1 MITTRSLVG
10 VVVTC
15 ALALAVGG
23 CQGPDEPAGGS
34 RAGESGE
41 LVTSEE
47 PTEEPTGVVPTDTPT
62 PVEPTD
68 EPTPTEQTSADD
80 AQCEDT
86 DETLAEM
93 LGVQEE
99 LYDIFPTDGAPPYD
113 WDRAEEVH
121 AETVQIMEDWAERT
135 TDPLLLEDY
144 EPLREAMDE
153 LGEVIDRRDDA
164 DVTFGVLDVAIA
176 GTLFPTL
183 TLIGNCPNLEG

>member
-1 MITTRSLVG
+1 MITTRAFVG
-10 VVVTC
+10 AVVTC
-15 ALALAVGG
+15 VLALAVGG
-23 CQGPDEPAGGS
+23 CQGPDDPGGGS
-34 RAGESGE
+34 RGGERGE
-41 LVTSEE
+41 VATSEE
-47 PTEEPTGVVPTDTPT
+47 PTDEPTGVVPTDSQT

-80 AQCEDT
+80 AECEDT
-86 DETLAEM
+86 DATLAQM
-93 LGVQEE
+93 LEVQEE

-144 EPLREAMDE
+144 EPLREAMDK

-164 DVTFGVLDVAIA
+164 EVTFGVLDLAIA

-183 TLIGNCPNLEG
+183 TLIENCPNLED